1 MKTAT
6 GKTYSRVSALQRA
19 RNAVLP
25 LVALVFAASMC
36 VPAMANPVKKAGPK
50 QRTAQAMPNTVIEI
64 TAVAPG
70 QLLIEYR
77 LPPGQTSATFIDPR
91 PELHQAVRQRMMRPL
106 DACAHLEEERLVLDR
121 PGCRAAR
128 FLVSAGPMVR
138 DALYEAA
145 QPVSDGSVISYV
157 PYFGVTVPG
166 AGLTWS
172 LRGPRNGYVLY
183 EGQEGATREIRL
195 DAAAV
200 ARGLA
205 HRDTP
210 DGYRM
215 LHAADYAYFG
225 VTPIQREGGTRWI
238 ADPRLPVA
246 VRDEIAKVATVATQA
261 LTQASGQAPRRSLT
275 VIMTASLEDGGR
287 QRGVQ
292 MHGDV
297 TDTSTMRLTFRN
309 PNAKPSERD
318 LFAWRKFVAH
328 EFVHVWNGRVYST
341 DSLQPW
347 LAEGQAEWLS
357 LSLLREAALI
367 SPEQQREA
375 LESAY
380 NLCMLSAGDRA
391 WAANATSQ
399 RGQDRYTCGL
409 SLHWLADAGAR
420 LAEAN
425 PTPALARWGA
435 QVRRAPH
442 LDHEAFLAYYVAP
455 ASREAARAALTGE
468 APLRDTLR
476 RWIDASGVMF
486 ADASTPPTPMIAAY
500 AAQRVFVPLGEADC
514 REWGFWPEAQGL
526 RIDPQAKCKHLVAGA
541 LVQSIAGVPMP
552 AQAGFAADRVRAAC
566 ANGSTVAVQLD
577 DGRSLDLACPAEA
590 IPRLSFI
597 RLLAPAEPVR
607 ATANP
612 GSRS

>member
-1 MKTAT
+1 MKMAT
-6 GKTYSRVSALQRA
+6 GKTCSQVSALQRA

-25 LVALVFAASMC
+25 LAALVIAASMFT
-36 VPAMANPVKKAGPK
+36 PAMASPAKKAGPK
-50 QRTAQAMPNTVIEI
+50 PHAARAMPNTVIEI

-77 LPPGQTSATFIDPR
+77 LPPGQTSATLIDPR
-91 PELHQAVRQRMMRPL
+91 PELHQAVRQPMMRPL
-106 DACAHLEEERLVLDR
+106 DACAHLEEQRIVLDR
-121 PGCRAAR
+121 PQCRAAR
-128 FLVSAGPMVR
+128 FLVSSRPMVR
-138 DALYEAA
+138 NALYEAA
-145 QPVSDGSVISYV
+145 QPVSDGSVIAYL

-172 LRGPRNGYVLY
+172 LRGPRKGYVLY

-200 ARGLA
+200 AQGLA
-205 HRDTP
+205 HLDTP

-225 VTPIQREGGTRWI
+225 VTPIQREGSTRWI
-238 ADPRLPVA
+238 ADPQLPAV
-246 VRDEIAKVATVATQA
+246 VRDEIAKVATVSAQA
-261 LTQASGQAPRRSLT
+261 LTQASGQAPRRSMT
-275 VIMTASLEDGGR
+275 VIMTASFEDGGR

-297 TDTSTMRLTFRN
+297 TDTSTMRLSFRT

-318 LFAWRKFVAH
+318 FFAWRKFVAH
-328 EFVHVWNGRVYST
+328 EFVHVWNSGVYST

-380 NLCMLSAGDRA
+380 NLCMLSAGERP
-391 WAANATSQ
+391 WAGNAASGL
-399 RGQDRYTCGL
+399 GQDRYTCGL
-409 SLHWLADAGAR
+409 SFHWLADAGAR
-420 LAEAN
+420 LAEAH
-425 PTPALARWGA
+425 PTQALARWGA

-442 LDHEAFLAYYVAP
+442 LDQDAFLADYTAP
-455 ASREAARAALTGE
+455 ASREAARAALTSQ

-476 RWIDASGVMF
+476 RWIDTSGVMF
-486 ADASTPPTPMIAAY
+486 ADTSTPPTPMIAAY
-500 AAQRVFVPLGEADC
+500 ASQQVFVPLGEADC

-552 AQAGFAADRVRAAC
+552 AQAGLAADRVRAAC
-566 ANGSTVAVQLD
+566 ANGPTVAVQLD
-577 DGRSLDLACPAEA
+577 DGRSLELACPTEA
-590 IPRLSFI
+590 MPRLLFI
-597 RLLAPAEPVR
+597 RLLAPAEPTH
-607 ATANP
+607 ATATP